1 MHFYIVPD
9 GRVCREK
16 GQALRKEDERVRG
29 EAVSSWW
36 LVAGPAPSPAARC
49 HLSQVICCRDLWLS
63 RKRSLW
69 LRHPCGLVGSDL
81 LGLLAMIASDLILDE
96 LVGVSDLVLDVAFL
110 CSAFWSFS
118 VLPLD
123 GLC

>member
-1 MHFYIVPD
+1 MAGGHVLEPFGYDRIGYGCEFVD
-9 GRVCREK
+9 NDNYNDWRRRADLR
-16 GQALRKEDERVRG
+16 QADLILDE
-29 EAVSSWW
+29 
-36 LVAGPAPSPAARC
+36 
-49 HLSQVICCRDLWLS
+49 
-63 RKRSLW
+63 
-69 LRHPCGLVGSDL
+69 LVGVSDLILDEL
-81 LGLLAMIASDLILDE
+81 LGLLAMIVTDLILDE

>member
-1 MHFYIVPD
+1 MARGHVLEPFGYDRIGYGCEFVD
-9 GRVCREK
+9 NDNYNDWRRRADLR
-16 GQALRKEDERVRG
+16 QA
-29 EAVSSWW
+29 
-36 LVAGPAPSPAARC
+36 
-49 HLSQVICCRDLWLS
+49 
-63 RKRSLW
+63 
-69 LRHPCGLVGSDL
+69 
-81 LGLLAMIASDLILDE
+81 DLILDE

>member
-1 MHFYIVPD
+1 MIVMIIVMMMI
-9 GRVCREK
+9 RTIIFHYYHR
-16 GQALRKEDERVRG
+16 L
-29 EAVSSWW
+29 SWKM
-36 LVAGPAPSPAARC
+36 
-49 HLSQVICCRDLWLS
+49 S
-63 RKRSLW
+63 R
-69 LRHPCGLVGSDL
+69 SDL